1 MRVGQRLILA
11 VVPAIIG
18 LFTVAALA
26 YWGRLDRSAPQWLI
40 IVTAVATLLSLAVAW
55 QNTRY
60 VARRIER
67 LAGAG
72 DRPGGTTRSPLTLVR
87 NAALP
92 RDGAAPD
99 EIDSI
104 ERVVDR
110 LSSAVTVAETG
121 SRQREAAATERVQEY
136 AALLAETASAV
147 SRQLDEIRL
156 PIHILLENHFGQ
168 LNENQEEMLASAR
181 AAAEAAGVELS
192 RLREIAE
199 LDRGALNFRRD
210 RVRVGD
216 LLQALKPQLEADGER
231 TGVDVTIDVVPGLP
245 PVAGDRVRLQEALEL
260 LLRHLVRH
268 ALPGTAVSI
277 GAARDKGEISI
288 DVTHGP
294 APMLD
299 ANVALGQRIILAHG
313 GRIEQQEGRTRIIL
327 PASSVSMLPAS
338 S

>member
-11 VVPAIIG
+11 VVPAIVG

-40 IVTAVATLLSLAVAW
+40 VVTAVATLLSLAVAW

-60 VARRIER
+60 VARRIAR
-67 LAGAG
+67 LAGPDTAVAG
-72 DRPGGTTRSPLTLVR
+72 AARSPLSLVR

-92 RDGAAPD
+92 RDGTTPD

-110 LSSAVTVAETG
+110 LSSAVAVAETG
-121 SRQREAAATERVQEY
+121 GREREAAAAGRVQEY
-136 AALLAETASAV
+136 AALLAEAASAV

-156 PIHILLENHFGQ
+156 PIHILLENHFGP

-199 LDRGALNFRRD
+199 LDRGALSFRRD

-216 LLQALKPQLEADGER
+216 LLQALTPQLEADGER
-231 TGVDVTIDVVPGLP
+231 CCVKVTIDVVPGLP
-245 PVAGDRVRLQEALEL
+245 TVAGDRVRLQEALEL

-268 ALPGTAVSI
+268 ALPGTAVTI
-277 GAARDKGEISI
+277 GVDRDRAEVVV
-288 DVTHGP
+288 DVAHGP
-294 APMLD
+294 APMQD
-299 ANVALGQRIILAHG
+299 ANVALAQRIILAHA
-313 GRIEQQEGRTRIIL
+313 GRIEQQAARTRVIL
-327 PASSVSMLPAS
+327 PASATAILPAT
-338 S
+338 